1 LKYRVQ
7 YEPNALDDLINLYD
21 HIVEQGNPINALRY
35 IERIGAKCDSL
46 ATFPL
51 RGKSLESLRS
61 GLRLVGFERKV
72 TIAFAIVGDTVRIV
86 RVLSHGKDISGL
98 DLTGQTDVDPTR

>member
-7 YEPNALDDLINLYD
+7 YEPNARNDLINLYD
-21 HIVEQGNPINALRY
+21 HFVEHGNPINALRY

-51 RGKSLESLRS
+51 RGKSLGIFGEGLELR
-61 GLRLVGFERKV
+61 
-72 TIAFAIVGDTVRIV
+72 A
-86 RVLSHGKDISGL
+86 LSEK
-98 DLTGQTDVDPTR
+98 